1 MGEGAPSMS
10 LGSSP
15 ATLERY
21 TATRPTHLVNSRDTV
36 RTDLVNRK
44 QRQTQKEKEMEK
56 TVGKAVKLGFAGGA
70 AHRVGNVGNRLERL
84 GVFLHG
90 GCDLFIGV
98 HDGRVIATPE
108 SSSDLGK

>member
-15 ATLERY
+15 ATLKPVHRNLPKTLRDLERY
-21 TATRPTHLVNSRDTV
+21 CPHRPCEQNNKGR
-36 RTDLVNRK
+36 RK
-44 QRQTQKEKEMEK
+44 RK
-56 TVGKAVKLGFAGGA
+56 TVGKSVKLGFAGGA
-70 AHRVGNVGNRLERL
+70 AHRVGNIGNRLERL

-98 HDGRVIATPE
+98 HDRRMVPTPE
-108 SSSDLGK
+108 SGSDLGK